1 MSTFSQWNTKRPL
14 RPVTWICGA
23 EPVLVRQVLD
33 AHRPGPAGAML
44 LFAGELGEREL
55 WDQVMTVPAASGR
68 RITVLG
74 AERLTRTENLADLA
88 AADWNDGTCT
98 LFVSNEPDFP
108 KDPGSK
114 TGKGLASHL
123 VPLRDSKRAQLIRCC
138 APSSEEAVIKLAA
151 SWWPGCGLNLASQLV
166 RACGGQLT
174 MVWQACDKATRA
186 KLPATPASLAMV
198 CQATPSGSFADL
210 VMGPDRGA
218 AVSAARQLSHSEAGA
233 AIGLLAVRL
242 STLAV
247 IRDGLSQRMDRQD
260 IVTRLRVDRFLLRML
275 APLAPAYSPDRI
287 ARCREVLALAETAW
301 RGGQTAGVGE
311 VIAALW

>member
-14 RPVTWICGA
+14 RPVAFICGA
-23 EPVLVRQVLD
+23 EPALVRQVLD

-44 LFAGELGEREL
+44 LFAGEIGESEL

-74 AERLTRTENLADLA
+74 AEKLTRTGNLAELA
-88 AADWNDGTCT
+88 GADWTDGTYT

-108 KDPGSK
+108 RDPGSK

-123 VPLRDSKRAQLIRCC
+123 VPLRDSRRAQLIRCC
-138 APSSEEAVIKLAA
+138 APSSEEAVTKLVA

-166 RACGGQLT
+166 KVCGGQLT
-174 MVWQACDKATRA
+174 MAWQACDKAARA
-186 KLPATPASLAMV
+186 QLPATPASLAMV
-198 CQATPSGSFADL
+198 CEATPSGSFADL
-210 VMGPDRGA
+210 VMSPDRGA
-218 AVSAARQLSHSEAGA
+218 AVSAARRLSHSEVGA
-233 AIGLLAVRL
+233 AIGLLAARL
-242 STLAV
+242 STLSV
-247 IRDGLSQRMDRQD
+247 IREGLAQRMDRQD
-260 IVTRLRVDRFLLRML
+260 IAAKLRVDRFLLRML
-275 APLAPAYSPDRI
+275 APLAPAYNPDRI

-301 RGGQTAGVGE
+301 RGGATAGVGE